1 MSSRSSYMQD
11 LQQRFQMMK
20 RQEAAAAAAAGP
32 GEFPTTKS
40 TSILSYPKLG
50 EKQVLPCSA
59 FGIIDHNQ
67 NEPPPHQKKTK
78 EQKNLR
84 CRVRG
89 GLLHSQL
96 LS

>member
-1 MSSRSSYMQD
+1 MSSRSSSMQD

-20 RQEAAAAAAAGP
+20 PQEAAAGP

-50 EKQVLPCSA
+50 EKQFLPCSA

-67 NEPPPHQKKTK
+67 TKRPPPKKKRNKRTK
-78 EQKNLR
+78 RTCVAE
-84 CRVRG
+84 
-89 GLLHSQL
+89 
-96 LS
+96 

>member
-1 MSSRSSYMQD
+1 MSARSSSMQD

-20 RQEAAAAAAAGP
+20 REEAAAAAGP
-32 GEFPTTKS
+32 GEFSTTKS

-50 EKQVLPCSA
+50 EKQFLPCSA

-67 NEPPPHQKKTK
+67 TKPPTHQKKK
-78 EQKNLR
+78 KNKKNLR

-89 GLLHSQL
+89 GLPHSQL

>member
-1 MSSRSSYMQD
+1 MQD

-20 RQEAAAAAAAGP
+20 RQEAAAGP

-40 TSILSYPKLG
+40 TSILCYPKLG
-50 EKQVLPCSA
+50 EKHFLPCSV

-67 NEPPPHQKKTK
+67 TKRPPPEKNKKAK
-78 EQKNLR
+78 EQKNKKNLR

-89 GLLHSQL
+89 GLLQSQL

>member
-1 MSSRSSYMQD
+1 MI
-11 LQQRFQMMK
+11 K
-20 RQEAAAAAAAGP
+20 RQEAARP

-40 TSILSYPKLG
+40 TSILCYPKLG
-50 EKQVLPCSA
+50 EKQFLPCSA

-67 NEPPPHQKKTK
+67 TKPPPPKKKTK
-78 EQKNLR
+78 EQKNKKNLR

-89 GLLHSQL
+89 GVLHSQL